1 MITSPESN
9 WSTRWGKHKSTWTVL
24 GTKEPS
30 TRLQSP
36 PSLHPFS
43 LLEVLQ
49 NFQNVWSN
57 RSWLVELLLLLSH
70 FSCVRLCANL
80 WTAAR
85 QVPLSMGFFREKYW
99 CGLPFPSPGD
109 LPNSGIKPGSLMS
122 YLHWQA
128 GSLPLSFPG
137 GAVVNNLPANAGK
150 TQERLIQSMG
160 WEDPLKEGM
169 ATHSSILAWKIPWTE
184 EPAGYG
190 PRDSKESIMTEHAQ
204 AMESICTTP
213 SKKKKQEEKK
223 KSNASENS
231 LIYKKDLPWWL
242 RW

>member
-9 WSTRWGKHKSTWTVL
+9 WSTRWGRHKSTWTVL

-30 TRLQSP
+30 TRLQTP

-70 FSCVRLCANL
+70 FSRVWLCVNL

-85 QVPLSMGFFREKYW
+85 QVPLFMGFFREKYW

-150 TQERLIQSMG
+150 TQRG
-160 WEDPLKEGM
+160 WFNPWAG
-169 ATHSSILAWKIPWTE
+169 KIPWRRAWQPTPVFLPGE
-184 EPAGYG
+184 SHGQRSLAGYG
-190 PRDSKESIMTEHAQ
+190 PRDSKESIMTEHAHT
-204 AMESICTTP
+204 MESICTTP
-213 SKKKKQEEKK
+213 SKKKKKQEEKK
-223 KSNASENS
+223 IKC
-231 LIYKKDLPWWL
+231 KWKFPDL
-242 RW
+242 